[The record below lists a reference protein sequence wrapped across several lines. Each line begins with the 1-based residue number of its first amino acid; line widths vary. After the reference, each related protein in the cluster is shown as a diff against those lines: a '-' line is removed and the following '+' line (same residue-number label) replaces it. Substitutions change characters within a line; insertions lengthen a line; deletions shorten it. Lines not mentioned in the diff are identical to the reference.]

1 MKKPKTTIKFPEPQT
16 ITGAQAR
23 DAVDEVWRKMPDL
36 PLTAARREAA
46 RALGVDYATLNAAL
60 KGTGTQTFTASSA

>member
-1 MKKPKTTIKFPEPQT
+1 VKKKPTKISFPEPPT

-46 RALGVDYATLNAAL
+46 RMLGVDYATFNAAL
-60 KGTGTQTFTASSA
+60 TGTGTQTFTASHA